1 MFFFHENLH
10 RDITLETFAKN
21 LHHFM
26 SPRGNIA
33 MMKISLEKF
42 RKKKIII
49 KTIMNVKF
57 SRYLAFCI
65 VHYTFLCCQFQN
77 VLNLDEQN
85 MKKNNLKIMVSCRI

>member
-42 RKKKIII
+42 RKKKNNNKNYHECQIFTLSSVLYCSLHIL
-49 KTIMNVKF
+49 MLSV
-57 SRYLAFCI
+57 SECI
-65 VHYTFLCCQFQN
+65 EF
-77 VLNLDEQN
+77 
-85 MKKNNLKIMVSCRI
+85 R